1 MRGLLN
7 ASLDGGV
14 LWPLHRFIYLLFIWW
29 SWQIV
34 PDTFSPLIPLF
45 IVIISVFGLGYV
57 GAVTSGC
64 LSQTGHQIIG
74 VDVHEPKVRAFNAG
88 HSPIVEPGL
97 EELLQAAKQEDR
109 LRASTD
115 TAEAVA
121 ASALSIVCVGTPSLP
136 SGSQDLKYVTLVTQ
150 QIAAAV
156 RQQGKPHIL
165 VYRSTMLP
173 GSTRALV
180 AAQLAEL
187 IQSGLLH
194 VYYCPE
200 FLREG
205 TAVVDFRDPSL
216 VVVGTQD
223 GEKPASAEIVSL
235 FGGTPSVLRWEG
247 AEMIKYTSN
256 YFHAL
261 KVGFANEIG
270 RVCKHLDEDALC
282 VMDVVCQDTR
292 LNISRYYMRPGAP
305 FGGSCLPK
313 DVSALRA
320 FARQQGL
327 NLPLLENTQASNDA
341 HQHEFVQLIEQN
353 GKRRIGFI
361 GLAFKADTDDL
372 RGSPLVAAAETL
384 IGRGFAVSIY
394 DPQINLSRLIGANE
408 QQIQARMPHL
418 AQLLKPGVEEL
429 IDNCDVLVV
438 SQRCV
443 PAATLLEHV
452 SPEHLVIDVIGWE
465 PLKALPCRYEG
476 LCW

>member
-1 MRGLLN
+1 M
-7 ASLDGGV
+7 
-14 LWPLHRFIYLLFIWW
+14 
-29 SWQIV
+29 
-34 PDTFSPLIPLF
+34 T
-45 IVIISVFGLGYV
+45 ISVFGLGYV

-64 LSQTGHQIIG
+64 LSQIGHPIIG
-74 VDVHEPKVRAFNAG
+74 VDVHEPKVRAFNEG

-97 EELLQAAKQEDR
+97 EEMLQTASRNGR
-109 LRASTD
+109 LRATTD
-115 TAEAVA
+115 TSEAVA
-121 ASALSIVCVGTPSLP
+121 ASAISIVCVGTPSLP
-136 SGSQDLKYVTLVTQ
+136 SGSLDLKYVTLVTQ

-156 RQQGKPHIL
+156 RQKNAHHIL

-180 AAQLAEL
+180 SAHLADL
-187 IQSGLLH
+187 VQSGLLQ

-205 TAVVDFRDPSL
+205 TAVADFREPSL
-216 VVVGTQD
+216 VVVGTGD
-223 GEKPASAEIVSL
+223 GQPPPSPAIVSL

-270 RVCKHLDEDALC
+270 RLCKHVDEDALR

-292 LNISRYYMRPGAP
+292 LNISRYYLRPGAP
-305 FGGSCLPK
+305 YGGSCLPK

-327 NLPLLENTQASNDA
+327 NLPLLENTQTSNDA
-341 HQHEFVQLIEQN
+341 HQQQFVQLIEQN

-384 IGRGFAVSIY
+384 IGRGYSISIY
-394 DPQINLSRLIGANE
+394 DPQINLSRLIGSNE

-418 AQLLKPGVEEL
+418 AQLLKPAVEEL
-429 IDNCDVLVV
+429 IENCDVIVV

-443 PAATLLEHV
+443 PAYIFQACAT
-452 SPEHLVIDVIGWE
+452 PDHLIIDVIGWE
-465 PLKALPCRYEG
+465 PLKSLPCRYEG

>member
-1 MRGLLN
+1 M
-7 ASLDGGV
+7 
-14 LWPLHRFIYLLFIWW
+14 
-29 SWQIV
+29 
-34 PDTFSPLIPLF
+34 T
-45 IVIISVFGLGYV
+45 ISVFGLGYV

-64 LSQTGHQIIG
+64 LSQIGHPIIG
-74 VDVHEPKVRAFNAG
+74 VDVHEPKVRAFNEG

-97 EELLQAAKQEDR
+97 EEMLQSACRHGR
-109 LRASTD
+109 LRATTD

-121 ASALSIVCVGTPSLP
+121 ASGISIICVGTPSLP
-136 SGSQDLKYVTLVTQ
+136 SGSLDLKFVTLVTQ
-150 QIAAAV
+150 QIAAAL
-156 RQQGKPHIL
+156 RQLRKQHIV

-173 GSTRALV
+173 GSTRSLV
-180 AAQLAEL
+180 NAHLADL
-187 IQSGLLH
+187 VQSGCVQ

-205 TAVVDFRDPSL
+205 TAIADFREPSL

-223 GEKPASAEIVSL
+223 GQPPACSEIVPL

-247 AEMIKYTSN
+247 AEMIKYASN

-270 RVCKHLDEDALC
+270 RVCKHLDEDALQ

-305 FGGSCLPK
+305 YGGSCLPK
-313 DVSALRA
+313 DVSALRS

-327 NLPLLENTQASNDA
+327 NLPLLENTQTSNDA
-341 HQHEFVQLIEQN
+341 HQHQFVQLIEQN
-353 GKRRIGFI
+353 GRRRVGFI

-384 IGRGFAVSIY
+384 IGRGFTVSIY

-418 AQLLKPGVEEL
+418 AQLLKPAVEEL
-429 IDNCDVLVV
+429 IENCDVIVI
-438 SQRCV
+438 SQKCV
-443 PAATLLEHV
+443 TAPSLRSCV
-452 SPEHLVIDVIGWE
+452 RPEHLVIDAIGWE
-465 PLKALPCRYEG
+465 PLKSLPCRYSG